1 MSPTEPSAVIPVAKP
16 VTWVQPED
24 LLRHELW
31 QSARELG
38 PDQQDALQRIGDRW
52 VGAGGTLP
60 PPHVGAS
67 PELGDRRLRPLAE
80 ELLAAVAAIPRRIDP
95 NQPDDW
101 PSISAI
107 IEPAAA
113 QHVRPDS
120 GTDLDALTGAW
131 LGRTVGCVLG
141 KPVEKIPRRGI
152 EEILRGG
159 RRWPLRTYFTA
170 DGLPSEIAARWPWN
184 RASGPTS
191 LIENIDGAPEDDD
204 LNFTLMALR
213 LLERVGAEFSS
224 ADVAQS
230 WLLDLPAGRS
240 FTAERLAYR
249 NLLCGLDPPDT
260 ARTGNPYR
268 EWIGAQIRTDLYG
281 WVGPGDPLGAARR
294 AHRDAAVSHTR
305 NGLYCAMALAAMG
318 SVAVVRT
325 PDRPGVDDV
334 LDAGLAVVPPRSAAA
349 AALVL
354 GRRLAT
360 DGLAP
365 QEAYP
370 VLERAYPDL
379 HWVHALNNTAL
390 VAYALAHGRG
400 AFDTSVCAVVAGGWD
415 TDSNGASVG
424 GIAGAL
430 VGAAGIDPVWTRPL
444 RDRFSSALP
453 GEDGG
458 AITEAAARTL
468 ALVRSFGGAPT
479 DGGDS

>member
-1 MSPTEPSAVIPVAKP
+1 MNPHPKP

-38 PDQQDALQRIGDRW
+38 PDQQDALQRIADRW

-67 PELGDRRLRPLAE
+67 PELGDRHLRPLAE
-80 ELLAAVAAIPRRIDP
+80 ELLAAVAAIPRQLDP
-95 NQPDDW
+95 AQPDGW
-101 PSISAI
+101 AEIAAI

-113 QHVRPDS
+113 QYLRHGA
-120 GTDLDALTGAW
+120 GTDADALTGAW

-152 EEILRGG
+152 EVILRSGD
-159 RRWPLRTYFTA
+159 RWPLRTYFTA
-170 DGLPSEIAARWPWN
+170 RGLPVEVAQRWPWN

-213 LLERVGAEFSS
+213 LLERAGTDFTS

-240 FTAERLAYR
+240 FTAERIAYR
-249 NLLCGLDPPDT
+249 NLLCGIEPPDS
-260 ARTGNPYR
+260 ARVGNPYR

-325 PDRPGVDDV
+325 PDRPGIADV
-334 LDAGLAVVPPRSAAA
+334 LDAGLAVVPPGSAAA
-349 AALVL
+349 ASIIL

-360 DGLAP
+360 EGVPPED
-365 QEAYP
+365 AYV
-370 VLERAYPDL
+370 VLEQTYPDL

-390 VAYALAHGRG
+390 VAYALTFGDG
-400 AFDTSVCAVVAGGWD
+400 AFDSSICTVVAGGWD

-424 GIAGAL
+424 GIVGAL
-430 VGAAGIDPVWTRPL
+430 TGASGIDPAWTTPL
-444 RDRFSSALP
+444 HDRLSSALP

-458 AITEAAARTL
+458 AITAAAARTL
-468 ALVRSFGGAPT
+468 ALVGS
-479 DGGDS
+479 GGDAS